1 MVIVTLFENVF
12 ASTKVIFIS
21 SCINRLLVNEALRK
35 TVTTHRSVCFS
46 MIIASFG
53 GRWYW
58 TFDNFKI
65 MHYAKNEVF
74 H

>member
-53 GRWYW
+53 GR
-58 TFDNFKI
+58 
-65 MHYAKNEVF
+65 
-74 H
+74 